1 MRRTYSIISKHFL
14 LFSALIASMQSNC
27 LAEDSAEKNHGAEE
41 SVQSSGAAKEAGAQ
55 SLKLFGRIEELVNGK
70 GASLPRQ
77 LTKMTTIIDESI
89 GITGGDESKFS
100 GQLIKSFPL
109 EWEGIWKG
117 NVRVIK
123 QENLEICWLSQPAA
137 TYRSCQFFKPGSSLS
152 LICRFHRD
160 GGKLELS
167 PPIARATLR
176 HSEDLVETILS
187 DEMSGSTG
195 QIRLGMI
202 NFGKTIPV
210 SRIESFSFGKRY
222 GPSIGGN
229 FIDSDVLSNQLREL
243 AAGVI
248 EQDIITQGT
257 THSMYGAAETASS
270 MGESVVR
277 LTRNAGKLNISLAYV
292 NYQHDG
298 LCINKCVLE
307 GTLERIGD

>member
-1 MRRTYSIISKHFL
+1 VRITNSVAFSCTLLLISFWVQQSICFAQNPAIEHLPEQNNEQSKQG
-14 LFSALIASMQSNC
+14 SQP
-27 LAEDSAEKNHGAEE
+27 
-41 SVQSSGAAKEAGAQ
+41 

-70 GASLPRQ
+70 GASLPGQ
-77 LTKMTTIIDESI
+77 LKKMTPIIDESI

-100 GQLIKSFPL
+100 GQPVKSFPL
-109 EWEGIWKG
+109 EWEGLWKG
-117 NVRVIK
+117 NVQVIK

-137 TYRSCQFFKPGSSLS
+137 TYRSCQFFKPGSLLS

-167 PPIARATLR
+167 PPVARATLK

-187 DEMSGSTG
+187 DELAGSGG
-195 QIRLGMI
+195 QLRLGAI

-243 AAGVI
+243 APGVI

-257 THSMYGAAETASS
+257 THSMYGVAEPATS

-277 LTRNAGKLNISLAYV
+277 LTRNGGKLNISLAYV